1 MEPQE
6 AASGKRGVWE
16 QNAPEERACS
26 AHTCWHFKC
35 HPSARQDL
43 VQGPLSSQQCPDP
56 GESSLPKEGGTSL
69 HGGQVS
75 LNYSKDDLWNDLNF

>member
-6 AASGKRGVWE
+6 VASGERGVWE
-16 QNAPEERACS
+16 QNDPEERACS

-43 VQGPLSSQQCPDP
+43 VRGPRSSQQCPDP
-56 GESSLPKEGGTSL
+56 RESSLPKEGGTSL

-75 LNYSKDDLWNDLNF
+75 LNCSKDDLWNDLNF